1 VSDTRRAWLAAA
13 RQRYRE
19 IEAEPLPANVMA
31 LLRSAA
37 AAAPDAIALHF
48 IESDTHI
55 SYARLL
61 EDVQRLANGL
71 RAVGVERGSHVA
83 VMLPNVPE
91 MPTTWLALAAI
102 GAVMVPVN
110 VRYTG
115 HELHYVLADSGATHL
130 VLDDRYRSVVEA
142 MPAPP
147 AALGRI
153 IVAGDAPGEGM
164 LGWQALLDEG
174 AADFAPDVEPA
185 LDDLLNIQYTSGTT
199 GWPKGCMLSHRYW
212 LTCSKVYADSDRL
225 RYRRI
230 LSPNPFFYMT
240 PQWLMLMAFHH
251 RATLYV
257 APHLSLSRF
266 TSWLRRFEIEFCWF
280 PMDVMVQMAPEP
292 DDAKLRLIRANLA
305 IHRKELHAALERRF
319 GIRARAAFGMTEIGA
334 GMLMP
339 IEAEEMTGSGS
350 CGIAAPFRE
359 VRIADPEGGT
369 VPPGEAGEL
378 LVRGPGILQGY
389 YKMPEATAAAF
400 HDDWFR
406 TGDLAAQDA
415 DGFVT
420 ILGRIKEMIR
430 RSGENISATEVES
443 ALLSISGVAEAAVLP
458 VPDPLRGEEVKAYVV
473 LAPGVSVED
482 LSPERI
488 TALCSERLASF
499 KVPRLIEYRT
509 EPLPRS
515 TSGKVRKRDLVEE
528 KTDLRAGS
536 WDRVAQDWV

>member
-1 VSDTRRAWLAAA
+1 
-13 RQRYRE
+13 
-19 IEAEPLPANVMA
+19 
-31 LLRSAA
+31 
-37 AAAPDAIALHF
+37 
-48 IESDTHI
+48 
-55 SYARLL
+55 
-61 EDVQRLANGL
+61 
-71 RAVGVERGSHVA
+71 
-83 VMLPNVPE
+83 
-91 MPTTWLALAAI
+91 
-102 GAVMVPVN
+102 
-110 VRYTG
+110 
-115 HELHYVLADSGATHL
+115 
-130 VLDDRYRSVVEA
+130 
-142 MPAPP
+142 
-147 AALGRI
+147 
-153 IVAGDAPGEGM
+153 
-164 LGWQALLDEG
+164 
-174 AADFAPDVEPA
+174 
-185 LDDLLNIQYTSGTT
+185 
-199 GWPKGCMLSHRYW
+199 
-212 LTCSKVYADSDRL
+212 
-225 RYRRI
+225 
-230 LSPNPFFYMT
+230 
-240 PQWLMLMAFHH
+240 
-251 RATLYV
+251 
-257 APHLSLSRF
+257 
-266 TSWLRRFEIEFCWF
+266 
-280 PMDVMVQMAPEP
+280 
-292 DDAKLRLIRANLA
+292 
-305 IHRKELHAALERRF
+305 
-319 GIRARAAFGMTEIGA
+319 
-334 GMLMP
+334 MLMP

-400 HDDWFR
+400 HGDWFR

-473 LAPGVSVED
+473 LAPGISVKD